1 MRRGA
6 AGREVVV
13 RLGRFSRLASIGDI
27 VVALAVGAFV
37 LGLVLAALAIGDRP
51 IPIDQVIR
59 AFTPAADRLDVMVVV
74 EWRAPRAFAAAVFG
88 ACLGVSGALFQSL
101 TRNPLGS
108 PDIIGLNTGA
118 YTGVLVVISLGGT
131 GYTLYAVGAL
141 GGGVLTAA
149 LVYLFAYSSGLHGFR
164 LIIVGI
170 AVSAFLGSVNSWFVV
185 KSDLDIA
192 LQAAVWGAGS
202 LNGVRWPQLLSAGA
216 LALGVAFVVPWLS
229 RRVAQLE
236 LGDDSA
242 RGRGVRTEGDK
253 VVVVIVGVVLTSLVT
268 AVTGPIA
275 FIALAAPQIAR
286 RLRRRSGGFDA
297 LGSALVGAALLSAA
311 DLLAQHA
318 LPMASVPVG
327 AVTVCLGGA
336 YLIWLLLRESERS

>member
-1 MRRGA
+1 MRGRPP
-6 AGREVVV
+6 GREIVV
-13 RLGRFSRLASIGDI
+13 RAGRFSRVVPVADSL
-27 VVALAVGAFV
+27 VALAAGLTV
-37 LGLVLAALAIGDRP
+37 LGLVLAALTIGDRP

-59 AFTPAADRLDVMVVV
+59 AFTPAADRLDAMVVV

-118 YTGVLVVISLGGT
+118 YTGVLVVIGLGGT
-131 GYTLYAVGAL
+131 GYAAYAAGAL
-141 GGGVLTAA
+141 TGGVLTAA
-149 LVYLFAYSSGLHGFR
+149 LVYLFAYSSGLQGFR

-185 KSDLDIA
+185 KAQLDTA

-202 LNGVRWPQLLSAGA
+202 LNGVRWPQLLGAGS
-216 LALGVAFVVPWLS
+216 LALVLALIVPWLA

-242 RGRGVRTEGDK
+242 RVRGVRAEADK
-253 VVVVIVGVVLTSLVT
+253 AVIVVVGVALTSLVT

-297 LGSALVGAALLSAA
+297 LGSALVGACLLSGA

-318 LPMASVPVG
+318 LPQASMPVG
-327 AVTVCLGGA
+327 AVTVCLGGI
-336 YLIWLLLRESERS
+336 YLIWLLLRENERS